1 MSSEQ
6 RGRAPADPGRRMRR
20 RTGGGGAES
29 TTPAWWADRRALL
42 RTHTGPAQDSAVPRL
57 PRLLYH
63 ASWGR
68 ARGAICRELGPGA
81 RWAGT
86 WPGQPPCPGPS
97 WAPSVKLLE
106 REASQPCVAATL
118 PRPPSAPA
126 RDLSPSWW
134 ERWRHGAGPHPIL
147 SVTAQQVSAGQMH
160 WVTEERQVNQGG
172 WRSTVTTPYDAA
184 QLGAEAPAWDPGC
197 RESEPPDS
205 PSSHVISGGLQR
217 GRSLQPQCWALRG
230 YLAAA

>member
-20 RTGGGGAES
+20 RTGGGGAQS

-57 PRLLYH
+57 PRSLYH

-106 REASQPCVAATL
+106 REASQPCVAAML

-126 RDLSPSWW
+126 RDQRPEPQLVGEVEARSWTP
-134 ERWRHGAGPHPIL
+134 PHPVSHSSASL
-147 SVTAQQVSAGQMH
+147 SRTDALGHRGETGQPGRVEKHRDHFLRCCPAG
-160 WVTEERQVNQGG
+160 G
-172 WRSTVTTPYDAA
+172 
-184 QLGAEAPAWDPGC
+184 
-197 RESEPPDS
+197 
-205 PSSHVISGGLQR
+205 
-217 GRSLQPQCWALRG
+217 
-230 YLAAA
+230 